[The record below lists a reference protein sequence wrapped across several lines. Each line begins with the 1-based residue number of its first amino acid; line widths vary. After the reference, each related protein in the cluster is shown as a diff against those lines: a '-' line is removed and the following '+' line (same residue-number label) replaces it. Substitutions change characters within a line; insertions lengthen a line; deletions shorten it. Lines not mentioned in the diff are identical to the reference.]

1 MKVDQDTIIKVTR
14 SFNLSLTEQDVEE
27 LSAALAMHAH
37 FIHTLEQFDDVSL
50 IPLLRPPWGL
60 PVDSV
65 ISRAPCQG
73 HGEKS
78 GVHGIGAPISEFSP
92 KEAVEKALR
101 AIEAHPDDN
110 VFIAV
115 FDQRA
120 RRKAEQLETMGKK
133 QRASLPLWGTTVAV
147 KDLISVA
154 GHRMTGG
161 SKALTRDLSQKNA
174 GLVEGLI
181 KAGAIII
188 GAANLHEL
196 GFGATSEN
204 PFFGKVAN
212 PLDRQRIAGG
222 SSGGSAAAV
231 GFGMAGIGIGT
242 DTGGSI
248 RNPAACCGMVGLK
261 PSFNLIPMEG
271 VLPLTYSLDHV
282 GILTKSVSETALV
295 LEALTE
301 RTGAYTSDADS
312 SLWGLRIG
320 VPDAYFTD
328 CLEPKIRIAFEAALE
343 TARGAGAVITPVELT
358 NCHMSPAIYLA
369 TALPEALAIHYRTVV
384 EHGSKMGRDVYIRFL
399 EGLFIPAFAQVKAQ
413 QIRTLLSE
421 QIRNAFQHVDVVITP
436 TFPIQVPLTSVPGEA
451 IGEETLRTRAAL
463 MRNTCPFNLS
473 GLPAISIPFL
483 YGDGIPVGIQL
494 AGAFGKDGLVLKA
507 ARAFEREWSG
517 E

>member
-14 SFNLSLTEQDVEE
+14 SFNLSLTEQDVQE
-27 LSAALAMHAH
+27 LSAALEIHAH
-37 FIHTLEQFDDVSL
+37 LIHTLEQFNDVSL

-60 PVDSV
+60 PTDSV
-65 ISRAPCQG
+65 ISKALCSG
-73 HGEKS
+73 HGEKR
-78 GVHGIGAPISEFSP
+78 GVQGIGERISEFSP
-92 KEAVEKALR
+92 KEAVEKALK
-101 AIEAHPDDN
+101 AIKVHPNTN

-115 FDQRA
+115 FDQPA
-120 RRKAEQLETMGKK
+120 RREAERLETMGKK

-154 GHRMTGG
+154 GHRMTAG
-161 SKALTRDLSQKNA
+161 SKTLTRDVPQKNA
-174 GLVEGLI
+174 SLVEMLI

-196 GFGATSEN
+196 AFGATSDN

-242 DTGGSI
+242 DTGGSV
-248 RNPAACCGMVGLK
+248 RNPAACCGIVGLK

-271 VLPLTYSLDHV
+271 ILPLTYSLDHA
-282 GILTKSVSETALV
+282 GILTKSVSEAALV
-295 LEALTE
+295 LEVLTE
-301 RTGAYTSDADS
+301 RIGAYTSDMEGS
-312 SLWGLRIG
+312 MRGLRIG
-320 VPDAYFTD
+320 VSDAYFID
-328 CLEPKIRIAFEAALE
+328 GLEPEIRMAFEAALE
-343 TARGAGAVITPVELT
+343 AARGAGAVITPVELK
-358 NCHMSPAIYLA
+358 NCHMSPAVYLA
-369 TALPEALAIHYRTVV
+369 TAPPEALAIHYRTVV

-399 EGLFIPAFAQVKAQ
+399 EGIFIPSFVRVKAQ

-421 QIRNAFQHVDVVITP
+421 QIHDAFQYVDVIITP
-436 TFPIQVPLTSVPGEA
+436 TFPIQVPLTSMPSEA
-451 IGEETLRTRAAL
+451 IGQETLRTRAAL

-473 GLPAISIPFL
+473 GLPAISIPFS

-494 AGAFGKDGLVLKA
+494 AGAFGNDGMVLKA
-507 ARAFEREWSG
+507 ARAFEREWFG
-517 E
+517 G